1 MPAMNTEVLIVGAGP
16 TGLMLANQL
25 ARRGV
30 RPLIIDRHPGPSL
43 QTRALGVQA
52 RTLEIY
58 ANMGLADRA
67 IELGKR
73 GNGAHLWSE
82 GREIGRVSLSDV
94 GGRSTPYPYIL
105 VLGQDDNERIMGE
118 KLREYGVEVQWNT
131 ELLALEQHA
140 AHAVATLK
148 HADGTTRKL
157 TAAWVAGCDGARSA
171 VRTLN
176 GIDFPGAPY
185 EHVFFVADVTATG
198 RMAPDEVNVYLWREG
213 FHLFFPMRG
222 TNHWRIVGILPPQLR
237 EQKDLDF
244 AAVVPSLRGE
254 AGAGLSIDGCSWF
267 STYRIHHRAA
277 ARFRDRRCFLLGDA
291 AHVHSPVGAQGM
303 NTGLQDAYNLAW
315 KLALVIQGKADAAL
329 LDSYEAERQPVAQ
342 RLLDTTDRGFRL
354 VVSDSWFAGLLR
366 TQVLARI
373 AAFAVN
379 RKSVQKIAFRT
390 VSQTGIHY
398 RRSPLSLA
406 ADALPKEAPQA
417 GDRFPWMNLQLEAGG
432 SVADLF
438 QTLDDTRCNLLVFGQ
453 AAPPLP
459 DMDGLLKV
467 HSIPITAGNE
477 AEQARVH
484 VPRSAFFLLRPDGHI
499 GLCGRAVDAA
509 AVRRYFAENL
519 AVRDVASHRRTAGGD
534 RPTTPV
540 ATVVEGGAC

>member
-1 MPAMNTEVLIVGAGP
+1 METEVLIVGAGP

-25 ARRGV
+25 ARRGL
-30 RPLIIDRHPGPSL
+30 RPMLIDRHPGPSL

-58 ANMGLADRA
+58 AKLGLAQRA
-67 IELGKR
+67 IELGRR
-73 GNGAHLWSE
+73 GDGAHLWSQ
-82 GREIGRVSLSDV
+82 GRQIGAVSFGDA
-94 GGRSTPYPYIL
+94 GDASTPYPYIL

-118 KLREYGVEVQWNT
+118 KLREQGVSVQWNT
-131 ELLALEQHA
+131 ELLAIEQHA

-148 HADGTTRKL
+148 QPDGTMRKI

-198 RMAPDEVNVYLWREG
+198 GMVAGEVNVYLWREG

-222 TNHWRIVGILPPQLR
+222 TNHWRMVGIVPPQLR
-237 EQKDLDF
+237 EQEGLDF
-244 AAVVPSLRGE
+244 AAVTPSLRDE
-254 AGAGLSIDGCSWF
+254 AGAGLSIEACSWF

-315 KLALVIQGKADAAL
+315 KLALVVQGWADAAL
-329 LDSYEAERQPVAQ
+329 LDSYQAERRPVAQ
-342 RLLDTTDRGFRL
+342 RLLDTTDRAFRL
-354 VVSDSWFAGLLR
+354 VASDSPFAGLLR

-373 AAFAVN
+373 AAFAM
-379 RKSVQKIAFRT
+379 RRPSVRRVAFRT
-390 VSQTGIHY
+390 VSQIGINY
-398 RRSPLSLA
+398 RRGPLSVET
-406 ADALPKEAPQA
+406 DQLPGKAPRA
-417 GDRFPWMNLQLEAGG
+417 GDRFPWMKLQLEAAGA
-432 SVADLF
+432 VQDLF
-438 QTLDDTRCNLLVFGQ
+438 QALDDTCCNLLVFGR
-453 AAPPLP
+453 APPPLP
-459 DMDGLLKV
+459 EMDGLLRV
-467 HSIPITAGNE
+467 HEIPVTAGNE
-477 AEQARVH
+477 SEQARVH
-484 VPRSAFFLLRPDGHI
+484 VPRSAFYLLRPDGHV

-509 AVRRYFAENL
+509 AVRQYFAGKL
-519 AVRDVASHRRTAGGD
+519 ALRDGKATGQL
-534 RPTTPV
+534 RP
-540 ATVVEGGAC
+540 ATGQVLQSRPL

>member
-1 MPAMNTEVLIVGAGP
+1 VNTDVLIVGAGP

-30 RPLIIDRHPGPSL
+30 RALIIDRHSGPSL

-58 ANMGLADRA
+58 AKMGLADRA
-67 IELGKR
+67 IALGKR
-73 GNGAHLWSE
+73 ANGAHLWSE
-82 GREIGRVSLSDV
+82 GHQIGHVSLSDV

-105 VLGQDDNERIMGE
+105 VLGQDDNERIMRE
-118 KLREYGVEVQWNT
+118 KLRESGVEVEWNT
-131 ELLALEQHA
+131 ELLAIEQHA
-140 AHAVATLK
+140 SHVVATLK
-148 HADGTTRKL
+148 SADGATRNV
-157 TAAWVAGCDGARSA
+157 TAAWVAGCDGARSS

-198 RMAPDEVNVYLWREG
+198 KMAADEVNVYLWREG

-222 TNHWRIVGILPPQLR
+222 TNHWRIVGIVPPALR

-244 AAVVPSLRGE
+244 AAVMPSLRGA
-254 AGAGLSIDGCSWF
+254 AGASLSIEACSWF

-277 ARFRDRRCFLLGDA
+277 TRFRDRRCFLLGDA

-315 KLALVIQGKADAAL
+315 KLALVVQGRADAAL
-329 LDSYEAERQPVAQ
+329 LDSYEAERLPVAQ
-342 RLLDTTDRGFRL
+342 RLLATTDRLFRL
-354 VVSDSWFAGLLR
+354 VVSDNPLAGLFR
-366 TQVLARI
+366 TQILARI
-373 AAFAVN
+373 MAFAVN
-379 RKSVQKIAFRT
+379 RKPVQKIAFRT

-398 RRSPLSLA
+398 RCGPLSVA
-406 ADALPKEAPQA
+406 TEALPQESPQA
-417 GDRFPWMNLQLEAGG
+417 GDRFPWMNLQLDAGG
-432 SVADLF
+432 SVEDLF

-453 AAPPLP
+453 EAPPLSELA
-459 DMDGLLKV
+459 GLLEV
-467 HSIPITAGNE
+467 HVIPVSADNE
-477 AEQARVH
+477 AEQARAQ

-499 GLCGRAVDAA
+499 GLCGRVVDAA

-519 AVRDVASHRRTAGGD
+519 AVREGEMHRPIAGGNRPTAPVAS
-534 RPTTPV
+534 
-540 ATVVEGGAC
+540 VVKGGAC

>member
-58 ANMGLADRA
+58 AKLGIAERA

-82 GREIGRVSLSDV
+82 GREIGRVSLSDA
-94 GGRSTPYPYIL
+94 GGKSTPYPYIL

-118 KLREYGVEVQWNT
+118 RLREYGNEVQWNT

-140 AHAVATLK
+140 SHVVATLK
-148 HADGTTRKL
+148 SVDGAVRKL

-198 RMAPDEVNVYLWREG
+198 GMAPDEVNVYLWREG

-222 TNHWRIVGILPPQLR
+222 TNHWRIVGIVPPQLR

-315 KLALVIQGKADAAL
+315 KLALVVQGKADAAL

-398 RRSPLSLA
+398 RGSPLSRS

-453 AAPPLP
+453 AAPALP
-459 DMDGLLKV
+459 EMDGLLKV
-467 HSIPITAGNE
+467 QVIPLTAGNE
-477 AEQARVH
+477 AEQARTH

-509 AVRRYFAENL
+509 AVRRYFSENL
-519 AVRDVASHRRTAGGD
+519 AWRDVASHRRIAGSN
-534 RPTTPV
+534 RPTAPV
-540 ATVVEGGAC
+540 ASVVEGGAC

>member
-1 MPAMNTEVLIVGAGP
+1 METEVLIVGAGP

-30 RPLIIDRHPGPSL
+30 RALIIDRHPGPSL

-58 ANMGLADRA
+58 SKLGIADRA
-67 IELGKR
+67 IDLGKR

-82 GREIGRVSLSDV
+82 GRQIGHVSLSDA
-94 GGRSTPYPYIL
+94 GEKSTPYPYIL

-118 KLREYGVEVQWNT
+118 KLRGFGVNVQWNT

-140 AHAVATLK
+140 SHVIATLK
-148 HADGTTRKL
+148 SPDGTTRKI

-198 RMAPDEVNVYLWREG
+198 RMAADEVNVYLWRAG

-222 TNHWRIVGILPPQLR
+222 ENHWRIVGIVPPQLR
-237 EQKDLDF
+237 DQKDLTFD
-244 AAVVPSLRGE
+244 AVMPQLRGQ
-254 AGAGLSIDGCSWF
+254 AGTSLSIQACSWF

-277 ARFRDRRCFLLGDA
+277 PRFRDRRCFLLGDA

-315 KLALVIQGKADAAL
+315 KLALVVQDKADAAL
-329 LDSYEAERQPVAQ
+329 LDSYEAERHPVAQ
-342 RLLDTTDRGFRL
+342 RLLNTTDRMFRL
-354 VVSDSWFAGLLR
+354 VVSDNPLAGLLR

-379 RKSVQKIAFRT
+379 RKRVQKIAFRT
-390 VSQTGIHY
+390 VSQTGIQY
-398 RRSPLSLA
+398 RSSPLSVLT
-406 ADALPKEAPQA
+406 DALPKEAPQA
-417 GDRFPWMNLQLEAGG
+417 GDRFPWMKLQLEAGG
-432 SVADLF
+432 SVEDLF
-438 QTLDDTRCNLLVFGQ
+438 QALDDTRCNLLVFGQ
-453 AAPPLP
+453 AVPPLP

-467 HSIPITAGNE
+467 HAIPTTTGND
-477 AEQARVH
+477 AEQARAH
-484 VPRSAFFLLRPDGHI
+484 VPRTAFFLLRPDGHV
-499 GLCGRAVDAA
+499 GLSGRAIDAA

-519 AVRDVASHRRTAGGD
+519 ALRAGEAHRRIAGSD
-534 RPTTPV
+534 RPTAQV
-540 ATVVEGGAC
+540 ASVVEGGAC

>member
-1 MPAMNTEVLIVGAGP
+1 MDTDVLIVGAGP

-30 RPLIIDRHPGPSL
+30 RALIIDRHPGPSL

-58 ANMGLADRA
+58 AKMGLADRA

-94 GGRSTPYPYIL
+94 GGKSTPYPYIL
-105 VLGQDDNERIMGE
+105 VLGQDDNERLMGE
-118 KLREYGVEVQWNT
+118 KLREFGVEVQWNT
-131 ELLALEQHA
+131 ELLALEQHDSQ
-140 AHAVATLK
+140 VTATLK
-148 HADGTTRKL
+148 DADGSTRKIN
-157 TAAWVAGCDGARSA
+157 AAWVAGCDGARSS

-176 GIDFPGAPY
+176 GIEFPGAPY

-198 RMAPDEVNVYLWREG
+198 RMAPDEVNVYLWRAG

-222 TNHWRIVGILPPQLR
+222 TNHWRIVGIVPPQLR

-315 KLALVIQGKADAAL
+315 KLALVVQGKVDAAL

-379 RKSVQKIAFRT
+379 RKSAQKVAFRT

-398 RRSPLSLA
+398 RRSPLSRS

-453 AAPPLP
+453 AAPALP
-459 DMDGLLKV
+459 EMDGLLKV
-467 HSIPITAGNE
+467 QVIPLTAGNE
-477 AEQARVH
+477 AEQARTH

-509 AVRRYFAENL
+509 AVRRYFSENL
-519 AVRDVASHRRTAGGD
+519 AWRDVASHRRIAGSN
-534 RPTTPV
+534 RPTAPV
-540 ATVVEGGAC
+540 ASVVEGGAC